1 MTLRQQIVA
10 DLTTAMKAKEAD
22 KTGVLRMVKA
32 AIMNREKEA
41 IGTEL
46 NDADTLKVLQSL
58 VKQRKDSIEQYEAA
72 SRADLA
78 ENEKK
83 ELQFIEKYLPQ
94 SATNEEIE
102 AAVQAA
108 VTETGATSPKEM
120 GAVMKAVNAKLQG
133 RSVDNKIVSE
143 MVKAKLS

>member
-1 MTLRQQIVA
+1 MTLRQQIVQ